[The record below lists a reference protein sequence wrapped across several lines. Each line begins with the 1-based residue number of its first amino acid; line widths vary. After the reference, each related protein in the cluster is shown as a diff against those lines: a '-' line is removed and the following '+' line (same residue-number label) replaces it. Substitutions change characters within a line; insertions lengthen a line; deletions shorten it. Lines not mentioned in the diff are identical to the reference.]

1 VDEVEAQTSLD
12 FFPLLDDELENR
24 IEAVKWT
31 ELPKK
36 Y

>member
-1 VDEVEAQTSLD
+1 VEAITNID
-12 FFPLLDDELENR
+12 FFPALDDAVENR

>member
-1 VDEVEAQTSLD
+1 VEEITQID
-12 FFPLLDDELENR
+12 FFPALEDDIENR